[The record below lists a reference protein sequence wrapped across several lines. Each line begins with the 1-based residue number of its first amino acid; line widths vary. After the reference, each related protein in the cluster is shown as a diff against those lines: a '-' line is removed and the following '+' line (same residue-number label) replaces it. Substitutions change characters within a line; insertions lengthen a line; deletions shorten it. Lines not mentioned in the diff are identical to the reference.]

1 MFQIDDGL
9 LKELGLD
16 SLRGQEREDFKEFM
30 RDTLWARV
38 GEELTDGLSDKQLEE
53 FGYFMDGNVD
63 GMKSWLAQHAPGYQE
78 DEAYEQFKAANT
90 DLSEA
95 DVLGSYG
102 SLLWLQKTRPG
113 YPQVVEQKMDEL
125 KAEIKSNKDAIL
137 QKIGRAHV

>member
-78 DEAYEQFKAANT
+78 DEAYKQFKATNT

-137 QKIGRAHV
+137 QVSSQA

>member
-78 DEAYEQFKAANT
+78 DEAYKQFKAANT

-102 SLLWLQKTRPG
+102 SLLWIQKTRPG

-137 QKIGRAHV
+137 QASSQA

>member
-78 DEAYEQFKAANT
+78 DEAYKQFKAANT

-102 SLLWLQKTRPG
+102 SLLWLQKTRPS

-137 QKIGRAHV
+137 QAFSQA

>member
-78 DEAYEQFKAANT
+78 DEAYKQFKAVNT

-102 SLLWLQKTRPG
+102 SLLWLQKTRPS

-137 QKIGRAHV
+137 QASSQA

>member
-30 RDTLWARV
+30 RDTLWVRV

-78 DEAYEQFKAANT
+78 DEAYKQFKAVNT

-137 QKIGRAHV
+137 QASSQA

>member
-78 DEAYEQFKAANT
+78 DEEYKQFKAENT

-137 QKIGRAHV
+137 QASSQA

>member
-38 GEELTDGLSDKQLEE
+38 GEELTDGLLDKQLEE

-78 DEAYEQFKAANT
+78 DEAYKQFKAVNT

-102 SLLWLQKTRPG
+102 SLLWIQKTRPG

-137 QKIGRAHV
+137 QASSQA

>member
-16 SLRGQEREDFKEFM
+16 SLREQEREDFKEFM

-78 DEAYEQFKAANT
+78 DEAYKQFKAANT

-102 SLLWLQKTRPG
+102 SLLWLQKTRPS

-137 QKIGRAHV
+137 QASSQA

>member
-137 QKIGRAHV
+137 QASSQA

>member
-78 DEAYEQFKAANT
+78 DEAYKQFKAANT

-102 SLLWLQKTRPG
+102 SLLWLQKTRPS

-137 QKIGRAHV
+137 QASSQA

>member
-16 SLRGQEREDFKEFM
+16 SLRGQEREDFKEVM

-78 DEAYEQFKAANT
+78 DEAYKQFKAANT

-102 SLLWLQKTRPG
+102 SLLWLQKTRPS

-137 QKIGRAHV
+137 QASSQA

>member
-78 DEAYEQFKAANT
+78 DEAYKQFKAVNT

-137 QKIGRAHV
+137 QASSQA

>member
-16 SLRGQEREDFKEFM
+16 SLREQEREDFKEFM

-38 GEELTDGLSDKQLEE
+38 GEELTDGLADKQLEE

-78 DEAYEQFKAANT
+78 DEAYKQFKAANT

-102 SLLWLQKTRPG
+102 SLLWLQKTRPS

-137 QKIGRAHV
+137 QASSQA

>member
-30 RDTLWARV
+30 HDTLWARV

-78 DEAYEQFKAANT
+78 DEAYKQFKAANT

-102 SLLWLQKTRPG
+102 SLLWLQKTRPS

-137 QKIGRAHV
+137 QASSQA